1 VRKRYNPA
9 VASPRRVITVVLA
22 LAAVVGAL
30 ALFGDVRDVRA
41 RLDGFAWPMFG
52 AALALALANY
62 VLRFVRWQGY
72 LRARALEVP
81 VGTSALVFLAGF
93 SMAVTPGKL
102 GELIKSYLLRQL
114 TGIPIASSASIVIA
128 ERVSDLLALLV
139 LAVVGVAIYG
149 VAVKVVIA
157 CSAVIA
163 VGFAFILWRR
173 LGTWAIDLVTRPPRL
188 RELRPKLLEIH
199 EGIGALAAPRVLVW
213 STALSVAAWA
223 CEGLGF
229 ALIVGG
235 FPGAA
240 VGVGLAL
247 LIYAA
252 TTIAGALSFLP
263 GGLGVTEGAMTLLL
277 VANATGVDKGTATAA
292 TILTRLATLWF
303 AVVIGIVALVVA
315 RRRAAGLALTEP
327 RDQLEPP

>member
-1 VRKRYNPA
+1 MQT
-9 VASPRRVITVVLA
+9 RRVITIILA
-22 LAAVVGAL
+22 LAAVL
-30 ALFGDVRDVRA
+30 AAFTLFGDLRDVRD
-41 RLDGFAWPMFG
+41 RLGGFHWPVL
-52 AALALALANY
+52 AAAIGLACANY
-62 VLRFVRWQGY
+62 VLRFVRWHLY
-72 LRARALEVP
+72 LRARDLDVP
-81 VGTSALVFLAGF
+81 VPTSGLVFVAGF

-102 GELIKSYLLRQL
+102 GELIKSFLLRDL
-114 TGIPIASSASIVIA
+114 TGTPVAASASIVIA

-139 LAVVGVAIYG
+139 LAVIGVAIYG
-149 VAVKVVIA
+149 VAVKVVLACTAIIA
-157 CSAVIA
+157 I
-163 VGFAFILWRR
+163 GFAFIVWRT
-173 LGTWAIDLVTRPPRL
+173 LATWLIELVTRPARL
-188 RELRPKLLEIH
+188 RGLRPKLLEVH
-199 EGIGALAAPRVLVW
+199 AGIGALARPTVLAW
-213 STALSVAAWA
+213 STALATAAWT

-303 AVVIGIVALVVA
+303 AVAIGVVALVIA
-315 RRRAAGLALTEP
+315 RRRGARAEARVDSAP
-327 RDQLEPP
+327 

>member
-1 VRKRYNPA
+1 VNT
-9 VASPRRVITVVLA
+9 RRVVVIVFA
-22 LAAVVGAL
+22 LAAVIGAF
-30 ALFGDVRDVRA
+30 ALFGDLRQVRD
-41 RLDGFAWPMFG
+41 RLGGFAWPMFG
-52 AALALALANY
+52 AAIGLACANY
-62 VLRFVRWQGY
+62 VLRFARWHAY
-72 LRARALEVP
+72 LRARALDVP
-81 VGTSALVFLAGF
+81 PATSALVFVAGF

-102 GELIKSYLLRQL
+102 GELVKSYLLRQL
-114 TGIPIASSASIVIA
+114 TGIPVAASASIVIA

-139 LAVVGVAIYG
+139 VAVVGVAVYG

-163 VGFAFILWRR
+163 IGFAFILWRS
-173 LGTWAIDLVTRPPRL
+173 LGTWAIELVTRPRRL
-188 RELRPKLLEIH
+188 RGVRPKLLEVYD
-199 EGIGALAAPRVLVW
+199 GISALAQPRVLAW
-213 STALSVAAWA
+213 STALAAAAWA

-229 ALIVGG
+229 ALIVHG

-240 VGVGLAL
+240 VGLGLAL

-303 AVVIGIVALVVA
+303 AVAIGVVALVIA
-315 RRRAAGLALTEP
+315 RRRGAKAEAV
-327 RDQLEPP
+327 

>member
-1 VRKRYNPA
+1 MLVYNRA
-9 VASPRRVITVVLA
+9 VANPRRIVVVIVA
-22 LAAVVGAL
+22 IAAVIAALTLVG
-30 ALFGDVRDVRA
+30 DIRQVRD
-41 RLDGFAWPMFG
+41 RLGGFAWWHFG
-52 AALALALANY
+52 AALALAIGNY
-62 VLRFVRWQGY
+62 GLRFVRWHGY
-72 LRARALEVP
+72 LRARRLTVP
-81 VGTSALVFLAGF
+81 VPTSGLVFVAGF

-114 TGIPIASSASIVIA
+114 VGIPIAASASIVIA
-128 ERVSDLLALLV
+128 ERVADLLALLI

-149 VAVKVVIA
+149 VAVKVVFA
-157 CSAVIA
+157 CAAVIA
-163 VGFAFILWRR
+163 IGFTFIVWRR
-173 LGTWAIDLVTRPPRL
+173 LAVWLIELVTRPARVIA
-188 RELRPKLLEIH
+188 LRPKLLEVYD
-199 EGIGALAAPRVLVW
+199 GLATLSRPQVLAW

-229 ALIVGG
+229 AIIVGG

-240 VGVGLAL
+240 VGVGMAL

-277 VANATGVDKGTATAA
+277 VANATGVDRGTATAA

-303 AVVIGIVALVVA
+303 AVAIGAVALVIA
-315 RRRAAGLALTEP
+315 RRRPGPATA
-327 RDQLEPP
+327 